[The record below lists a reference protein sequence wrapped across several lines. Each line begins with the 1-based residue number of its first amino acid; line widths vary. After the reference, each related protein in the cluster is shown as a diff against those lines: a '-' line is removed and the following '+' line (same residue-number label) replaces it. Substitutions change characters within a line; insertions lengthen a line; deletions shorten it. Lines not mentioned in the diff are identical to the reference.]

1 MIFSKAHEIKVVEII
16 SKFLW
21 LNQSVRF
28 IKVLKILSKFYGFL
42 SNFYEIPLET
52 FNQLTIEPIKHKYCN
67 FTFILQ
73 SISFMFFYWIY
84 FDNISDNDN
93 YEYDWTVE
101 ASCSA
106 LYLSSSGNCC
116 DIVTP
121 PPIQSGMSNSL
132 RNPWDL
138 WLIQKKL
145 GKLFLFNC
153 GFSFVSDLHIQGTV
167 VLLKWRVTWNYKE
180 CLHL

>member
-1 MIFSKAHEIKVVEII
+1 M
-16 SKFLW
+16 
-21 LNQSVRF
+21 RF
-28 IKVLKILSKFYGFL
+28 IKDLKILSKFYGFL

-121 PPIQSGMSNSL
+121 PTHPEWHVQFTTEPLKFMV
-132 RNPWDL
+132 NPKNLENCFFLTVD
-138 WLIQKKL
+138 
-145 GKLFLFNC
+145 FLFFWYTC
-153 GFSFVSDLHIQGTV
+153 IGYRCESSIA
-167 VLLKWRVTWNYKE
+167 LLKWRVTWNYKD